1 MDINGNG
8 EKKMLE
14 IVKFIHEHKDWETL
28 LSNAPYNLKINWDDG
43 FVLFK
48 YNQINSDF
56 NEKICREAR
65 GLILDST
72 DNFKV
77 VRFAFEKFFNLGE
90 SYAAKLDWD
99 SAVATEKIDG
109 SIMSVWF
116 ARGKWHLS
124 TNGTI
129 DAFKAELGGIG
140 PYKTF
145 GELFE
150 SVLPLS
156 TFENYNKHRCWTFE
170 LVSPYNKVVID
181 YPETKVYLLSV
192 RNMDSLEELNLNAVE
207 MLADANGL
215 AVPERYD
222 LNNEASYRKLVE
234 QMPEG
239 HEGIVV
245 RDAMGRR
252 VKIKTLLYFQ
262 MHKAKN
268 NGVITLE
275 RIVDLIRANDHYEF
289 LSYFPEYQSI
299 FDDVKRQIDHSEVV
313 LEKVRQDVAE
323 WKNNNKDV
331 CEQDARMA
339 RKWFAQ
345 DLGKKGPLYF
355 AEYDGRLNAV
365 LDTMTTSK
373 YISLFHITLPK
384 ENT

>member
-1 MDINGNG
+1 
-8 EKKMLE
+8 MLKIQE
-14 IVKFIHEHKDWETL
+14 FIKAHDNWYDL
-28 LSNAPYNLKINWDDG
+28 LSAEPYNLKISEDDG

-48 YNQINSDF
+48 YNQIASDF
-56 NEKICREAR
+56 SQEICKEAR

-72 DNFKV
+72 NNFRV
-77 VRFAFEKFFNLGE
+77 VRMAFKKFFNIGE
-90 SYAAKLDWD
+90 GFAAQLDWD
-99 SAVATEKIDG
+99 TAVATEKIDG

-124 TNGTI
+124 TNSTI
-129 DAFKAELGGIG
+129 DAFKAPLSGVG
-140 PYKTF
+140 PYKNF

-156 TFENYNKHRCWTFE
+156 RFSEFSNILAHQCYTFE
-170 LVSPYNKVVID
+170 LVSPYNKVVIN
-181 YPETKVYLLSV
+181 YPETKVYLLSI
-192 RNMDSLEELNLNAVE
+192 RNMNTLVE
-207 MLADANGL
+207 HPLDEVAEFAKRFNFTMPQFYYMND
-215 AVPERYD
+215 
-222 LNNEASYRKLVE
+222 EAGFRRLVE

-245 RDAMGRR
+245 RDAAGQR
-252 VKIKTLLYFQ
+252 VKIKTLLYFE
-262 MHKAKN
+262 MHRAKN

-289 LSYFPEYQSI
+289 LSYFREYQPV
-299 FDDVKRQIDHSEVV
+299 FDDVKRQIDNTEVV
-313 LEKVRQDVAE
+313 LKKVRQDVAE

-355 AEYDGRLNAV
+355 AEYD
-365 LDTMTTSK
+365 SK
-373 YISLFHITLPK
+373 LSNTIDSLETKKFISLFKIELK
-384 ENT
+384 ED